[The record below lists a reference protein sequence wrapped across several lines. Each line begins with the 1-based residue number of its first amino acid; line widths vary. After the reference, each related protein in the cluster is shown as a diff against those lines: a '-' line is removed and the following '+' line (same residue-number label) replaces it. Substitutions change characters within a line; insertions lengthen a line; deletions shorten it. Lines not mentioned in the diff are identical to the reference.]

1 MEAEPR
7 NRHDTI
13 SAAFFWPKLV
23 TKLSPDFGS
32 EESSWTHGDRSVQG
46 AGVES
51 SWTHSDRS
59 VQGAG
64 AGAGMGLGAGAQKE
78 EELRQF
84 WQ

>member
-7 NRHDTI
+7 NQHDTI

-46 AGVES
+46 AG
-51 SWTHSDRS
+51 
-59 VQGAG
+59 
-64 AGAGMGLGAGAQKE
+64 AGAGMGVGAGAQKE
-78 EELRQF
+78 EELSQF